1 MASTVMPPLVPL
13 IPVELD
19 RPRHLLFSRR
29 AVKQI
34 EIALSRAWG
43 KEQTFYSAMRDLATM
58 LTIGD
63 PAYLS
68 FTTLSIVLWQGLVDE
83 DPTLTL
89 AQTEDAIPYMDLS
102 ALVQLAGKV
111 LEAWQAVSP
120 PQPPVADEV
129 PADADPLAVSTGGA
143 FGPSSAPSLVS
154 VSLSSGDSPFSKPT
168 G

>member
-1 MASTVMPPLVPL
+1 MSPLVPL
-13 IPVELD
+13 IDVMLD
-19 RPRHLLFSRR
+19 KPRHLLFTRR

-68 FTTLSIVLWQGLVDE
+68 FTTLSIVLWQGLLDE

-89 AQTEDAIPYMDLS
+89 TEVEDAIPYMDLG

-120 PQPPVADEV
+120 PPPPVSEEA
-129 PADADPLAVSTGGA
+129 PATADPLDASPGA
-143 FGPSSAPSLVS
+143 
-154 VSLSSGDSPFSKPT
+154 SSGPLNVYSSV
-168 G
+168 